1 MPDVRRDAIA
11 AEVAR
16 HGAVRTEDLAQRF
29 DVSIETIRR
38 DLLALEERGLLR
50 RVFGG
55 ARSAGGRTTEPS
67 FEERAVLHLTAKQA
81 MARLAAGLIGA
92 GDSVFM
98 DIGTS
103 VAEVARALPVDL
115 PCRVLTN
122 SMLVA
127 NELVDRP
134 QAEVTVSGGR
144 LRRGDLAL
152 SGPDAQRF
160 FEGYYADRVFLG
172 SGGVDP
178 VAGLTDFHTDE
189 IAVRRVLITHATE
202 RFVLADSS
210 KLGLVALG
218 KVCDISELTGVI
230 TDDGADPAV
239 IEALRGARV
248 EVLVAPTGSAAGVAA
263 GPATP

>member
-1 MPDVRRDAIA
+1 MKY
-11 AEVAR
+11 
-16 HGAVRTEDLAQRF
+16 
-29 DVSIETIRR
+29 
-38 DLLALEERGLLR
+38 LLARY
-50 RVFGG
+50 
-55 ARSAGGRTTEPS
+55 A
-67 FEERAVLHLTAKQA
+67 
-81 MARLAAGLIGA
+81 
-92 GDSVFM
+92 
-98 DIGTS
+98 
-103 VAEVARALPVDL
+103 
-115 PCRVLTN
+115 
-122 SMLVA
+122 VA